1 MPDYNPWIRPNG
13 QVRVGINTNPREVF
27 EDFYTGTI
35 GSLVCGSTVNYGTL
49 TEATA
54 AVGASFTINYTG
66 GNGGT
71 HPVITIQSSGVTG
84 LVATLEAGSYGSIDF
99 GNIDF
104 NNPTNNGWGGQNQ
117 ITSDGTLTFNITG
130 TPNTSGIATF
140 LINVGGFT
148 CSLNRNVEV
157 DAFVL
162 SANLSNGDLI
172 DGNIGTTTGHY
183 HVEYWDGSTE
193 IKSSWSIFQK
203 TCTTT
208 GTNPK
213 LIKIY
218 PCDVNGNKSGDIF
231 DVNLTNNKYLA
242 FNLNK
247 VRNLNYL
254 TIKNNQVITQSDL
267 DFSLLNVI
275 TRITLENL
283 PSYTGASSFTNISY
297 WTQPKLFKSDWTLT
311 SNRSEWDTNNR
322 INLILQI
329 KNLPISSLDISNLGG
344 LDTLEIRDCSNLS
357 TINTTNCENLES
369 LDARDNLTSLGS
381 MNLSTVKYL
390 RSLIINAGTQQSIW
404 TTSPSTN
411 LTSITLP
418 TQPTSIE
425 TIDLRYTSLT
435 SLNFSGLTSLKS
447 LSLFNTSTFDSTLE
461 SSFYS
466 NTNLKTT
473 LKTLQL
479 ENINFSTIN
488 FSDYSIISLY
498 VYNLPNVSSISLPST
513 IKSLNIYRLPSMST
527 SSVDSIITQIDGFGL
542 SNGSIGRS
550 SYGQNDLLR
559 TNASDTALSNI
570 FSRGWYSYGNNALSL
585 SNL

>member
-1 MPDYNPWIRPNG
+1 MPNYNQWIRPNG
-13 QVRVGINTNPREVF
+13 QIRVGININPRQPIYDPYGDESW
-27 EDFYTGTI
+27 DGIIT
-35 GSLVCGSTVNYGTL
+35 SLNCGSFVNNGILVEGIGANGVTTTVNY
-49 TEATA
+49 
-54 AVGASFTINYTG
+54 SG
-66 GNGGT
+66 GNGGRYAS
-71 HPVITIQSSGVTG
+71 QSIASTGVTG
-84 LVATLEAGSYGSIDF
+84 LVATLSPGFFMLGDNSLTWTIS
-99 GNIDF
+99 
-104 NNPTNNGWGGQNQ
+104 
-117 ITSDGTLTFNITG
+117 GTPSGTG
-130 TPNTSGIATF
+130 TANFI
-140 LINVGGFT
+140 INVGGFT
-148 CSLNRNVEV
+148 CSLNRTVET

-172 DGNIGTTTGHY
+172 DGNIGTTTGYY

-208 GTNPK
+208 GANPK

-267 DFSLLNVI
+267 DFSLLNAI
-275 TRITLENL
+275 TIITLENL
-283 PSYTGASSFTNISY
+283 PSYTGALSFTNISY
-297 WTQPKLFKSDWTLT
+297 WTQPKLFKSNWTLT

-322 INLILQI
+322 INLILKI

-344 LDTLEIRDCSNLS
+344 LDTLEIRNCSNLS

-369 LDARDNLTSLGS
+369 LDARDNLTSLSS
-381 MNLSTVKYL
+381 MNLSTSTYL
-390 RSLIINAGTQQSIW
+390 RSLIIYAGTQQDFW
-404 TTSPSTN
+404 TVTPASN
-411 LTSITLP
+411 MTSITLP
-418 TQPTSIE
+418 TQPTSID
-425 TIDLRYTSLT
+425 TIDLRYISIS
-435 SLNFSGLTSLKS
+435 SLNLSGLTSLDN
-447 LSLFNTSTFDSTLE
+447 LSLFNITTFNGTLE

-479 ENINFSTIN
+479 ENVNFSTAN
-488 FSDYSIISLY
+488 FSDYSLISLY
-498 VYNLPNVSSISLPST
+498 LYNLPNVSSISLPST

-542 SNGSIGRS
+542 SGGSIGRS
-550 SYGQNDLLR
+550 SYGQDDLLR

-585 SNL
+585 SHL